1 MRIDLAS
8 LDQSSAL
15 ARRISDAMRRDA
27 AEAAKRLASMPDES
41 AKGVNLIRGG
51 VSQVRGGNADRND
64 KRPPTD
70 SPTREIVLHLAVVE
84 LLRANCIPGVWWTHF
99 PAGEKRS
106 EATRHKLAIMGTKS
120 GVPDFLI
127 VCDGRLF
134 GLELKTATG
143 SLSGPQKIAHAAL
156 IRAGAEIAVVRS
168 LAETADMLRR
178 WQCII

>member
-1 MRIDLAS
+1 MRVDLAS

-15 ARRISDAMRRDA
+15 ARRISAAMRRDA
-27 AEAAKRLASMPDES
+27 AEAAQRLASMPGES
-41 AKGVNLIRGG
+41 ATGVNLPLGG
-51 VSQVRGGNADRND
+51 NSQVRGGTSDQND

-70 SPTREIVLHLAVVE
+70 SPAREIVLHLEVVE
-84 LLRANCIPGVWWTHF
+84 LLRANCIPGVWWSHF

-106 EATRHKLAIMGTKS
+106 EATRLKLAMMGTKA
-120 GVPDFLI
+120 GVPDFLL
-127 VCDGRLF
+127 VSHGQLL

-143 SLSGPQKIAHAAL
+143 SMSGPQKITHAAL

-168 LAETADMLRR
+168 LAETADVLRR

>member
-27 AEAAKRLASMPDES
+27 AEVAQRLASMPGES
-41 AKGVNLIRGG
+41 ATGVNLTRGG
-51 VSQVRGGNADRND
+51 VSQVRGGKADQND
-64 KRPPTD
+64 KRPSTD
-70 SPTREIVLHLAVVE
+70 SPVREIVLHLEVVD
-84 LLRANCIPGVWWTHF
+84 LLKANCIPGVWWSHF

-106 EATRHKLAIMGTKS
+106 EATRQKLAMMGTKA
-120 GVPDFLI
+120 GVPDFVL
-127 VCDGRLF
+127 VTDGRLF

-143 SLSGPQKIAHAAL
+143 SLSGPQKITHAAL

-168 LAETADMLRR
+168 LAETADVLRR

>member
-27 AEAAKRLASMPDES
+27 AEAAQRLASRPDES
-41 AKGVNLIRGG
+41 ATGVNLTRDGN
-51 VSQVRGGNADRND
+51 SQVRGGTCAQTVN
-64 KRPPTD
+64 RPSTD
-70 SPTREIVLHLAVVE
+70 SPTREIVLHLEVVE
-84 LLRANCIPGVWWTHF
+84 LLRANCIPGVWWSHF

-106 EATRHKLAIMGTKS
+106 EATRHKLAIMGTKA

-127 VCDGRLF
+127 VADGRVF

-143 SLSGPQKIAHAAL
+143 SLSGPQKLTHASL
-156 IRAGAEIAVVRS
+156 IRAGAEIAVCRTI
-168 LAETADMLRR
+168 AETAATLRR